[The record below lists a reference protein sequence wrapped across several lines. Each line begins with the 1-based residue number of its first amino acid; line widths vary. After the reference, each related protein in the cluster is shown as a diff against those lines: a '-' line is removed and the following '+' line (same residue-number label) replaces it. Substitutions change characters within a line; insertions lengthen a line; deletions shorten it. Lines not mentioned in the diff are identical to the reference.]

1 MPKCPKFKCDI
12 LSTFQTLCSGWKINE
27 NVSFCKI
34 IKEDFAFIRAYAQKR
49 RALKKACAYKR
60 SALKKADVDK
70 GVRSKRRTLIK
81 AGAHKSGRLKKAGA

>member
-1 MPKCPKFKCDI
+1 MENAKIKKFKCDI
-12 LSTFQTLCSGWKINE
+12 LSTFQTLCHSGWKINE

-60 SALKKADVDK
+60 SALKKADINK
-70 GVRSKRRTLIK
+70 GVRL
-81 AGAHKSGRLKKAGA
+81 